1 MRGIISIFAGT
12 AAALATAGALSAQQ
26 PAPRRDAPPPPRREE
41 PRGTICYSTDTEK
54 TNCQN
59 FSKTS
64 FDSVLAKRA
73 ALGLQLSPTGSMR
86 DTIGVFVARVTPKG
100 PAENAGIIEGDRIV
114 SINGVDLRVNSAD
127 AGDSYASDLPTR
139 RLMREVGKI
148 TPGRVV
154 TLRVWSAGRI
164 RDVNVTAGRASDMR
178 GEGFG
183 MMLGGP
189 EGMML
194 RSMPSINGGFPRMN
208 IESFPR
214 MRMEDMQRIPM
225 EELRKMRLDEMP
237 RMRENMNLMQERLRD
252 LPMRIREMDM
262 APIGMR
268 LRENGPYRT
277 LSPSRIRVIGPDGGR
292 YIYRDTTGKWV
303 SAKTKEERAKAEK
316 AAQLKADKD
325 KEKK

>member
-1 MRGIISIFAGT
+1 MEITMRGIISILTGT
-12 AAALATAGALSAQQ
+12 ATALATAGALSAQQ
-26 PAPRRDAPPPPRREE
+26 PAPRKEAPPPPTREE

-59 FSKTS
+59 FSKMS
-64 FDSVLAKRA
+64 FDSVMAKRA

-100 PAENAGIIEGDRIV
+100 PAENAGIVEGDRIV
-114 SINGVDLRVNSAD
+114 SINGIDLRVNSAD

-139 RLMREVGKI
+139 RLTREVGKM
-148 TPGRVV
+148 TPGKVV
-154 TLRVWSAGRI
+154 TLRVWSGGRI

-183 MMLGGP
+183 IMFGGGP

-194 RSMPSINGGFPRMN
+194 RSMPGMGESFPRMN

-214 MRMEDMQRIPM
+214 MRMEQ
-225 EELRKMRLDEMP
+225 
-237 RMRENMNLMQERLRD
+237 LM
-252 LPMRIREMDM
+252 REMDM
-262 APIGMR
+262 APMQMR
-268 LRENGPYRT
+268 LRENGSYRT
-277 LSPSRIRVIGPDGGR
+277 LSPSRVRVIGPEGSR
-292 YIYRDTTGKWV
+292 YIYRDSTGSRT

-316 AAQLKADKD
+316 ALKAEKE